1 MQSTT
6 ADHSGNQEL
15 LSEERRLA
23 EAERARILREQD
35 ILDKEMA
42 KMIELKIELWGM
54 KRNIE
59 DWRVRNKFKIWK
71 AELAL
76 KLIDRMTSEELSRSS
91 GRNQVD
97 TSE

>member
-6 ADHSGNQEL
+6 ADHSGNQEFL
-15 LSEERRLA
+15 REERRLA

-76 KLIDRMTSEELSRSS
+76 KLIDRMTWKELSRSS
-91 GRNQVD
+91 GRN
-97 TSE
+97 